1 VTGPVR
7 AAGVDGWRGRWVVA
21 TVGEHVKWAVARSA
35 AEVVALTAECS
46 AVAVDVPIGLADG
59 PGGRACDLLARQR
72 LGAARASV
80 FPAPHRRTLHA
91 DSHAEAVKITHAVGL
106 PGMSIQAWNL
116 VPGIRDWD
124 DVLAAD
130 ARGDRI
136 VECHPEVSFRA
147 LAPEVSF
154 ARKVTGRGV
163 GQRLDALAP
172 WVDAVGALREL
183 PDGQPVPAA
192 DALDALA
199 CAWTASRWAV
209 GTAVTLPAEPPRDD
223 RGLPMRIVY

>member
-1 VTGPVR
+1 MTGPVR

-35 AEVVALTAECS
+35 AEVVELTAECS

-59 PGGRACDLLARQR
+59 PGGRACDVLARQR

-91 DSHAEAVKITHAVGL
+91 DSHAEAVAIARAAEL
-106 PGMSIQAWNL
+106 PAMSIQAWSL

-124 DVLAAD
+124 EVLTH
-130 ARGDRI
+130 RPELNDRV

-147 LAPEVSF
+147 MAPAAEF
-154 ARKVTGRGV
+154 ARKVTGLGV
-163 GQRLDALAP
+163 GQRLAALAP
-172 WVDAVGALREL
+172 WIGAAGALRRLEAG
-183 PDGQPVPAA
+183 PPVA

-199 CAWTASRWAV
+199 CAWTARRWAA
-209 GTAVTLPAEPPRDD
+209 GEAVSLPTEPPRDACE
-223 RGLPMRIVY
+223 LPMRIVY